1 MGPIQPIMTLMEMGC
16 QMAGRPIMVYNL
28 PIQVMPVRTRMG
40 MVMTRIVTVLFL
52 HWRATLTL
60 RNS

>member
-1 MGPIQPIMTLMEMGC
+1 MGPIQPTMTQMGMEC
-16 QMAGRPIMVYNL
+16 QMVGRPIMAFNL
-28 PIQVMPVRTRMG
+28 QIQVMQVRTRMG

-52 HWRATLTL
+52 HWRVTLIL